1 MSLLDDIGRGL
12 RGETFSKGTEHVVHV
27 EVQERSG
34 LDGATPADVVC
45 SCGWRKAWP
54 LDEAGRAELFEPVAT
69 PHGAAAV
76 EVLHADGRI
85 DAWCMAC
92 FEARPMAS
100 MGTRVHVSCS
110 CRCPEIWA
118 LQP

>member
-1 MSLLDDIGRGL
+1 MARVLRFLNVETQDDR
-12 RGETFSKGTEHVVHV
+12 RCV
-27 EVQERSG
+27 
-34 LDGATPADVVC
+34 
-45 SCGWRKAWP
+45 
-54 LDEAGRAELFEPVAT
+54 FEPVAT